1 MQVAVLGTGI
11 MGAGM
16 ARSLLRAGHSVR
28 VWNRTGAKAERLA
41 ADGAVVADT
50 AAAAVQGA
58 EVVLV
63 MLFDTAAVLDVLA
76 AASERAGDSDRAKD
90 SAGAGGSEGAN
101 DSEGAKDSEGAGGSE
116 RAGGSEGAGGA
127 VWLQASTIG
136 QAGMTEV
143 AALAAGRGLRL
154 VDAPVMGTKG
164 PAEQGKLVSLLSGD
178 EAYVRAARPAIDA
191 YSART
196 VYAGPALGAA
206 SALKLVCN
214 AWISTVNA
222 AVGQSFALAQGLG
235 LDPALFVE
243 AISGGAADNQYLRM
257 KSDMIAKGDYPPS
270 FTLDGAVKDV
280 ELILAA
286 ARAAQVG
293 DDVLAGLATAYRRA
307 SEAGHGEED
316 MGAVY
321 HAFPPR

>member
-1 MQVAVLGTGI
+1 MQVAVLGTWI

-16 ARSLLRAGHSVR
+16 ARSLLRAGHDVR
-28 VWNRTGAKAERLA
+28 VWNRTAARAQPLA
-41 ADGAVVADT
+41 DDGATVAGT
-50 AAAAVQGA
+50 AAGAVEGA

-63 MLFDTAAVLDVLA
+63 MLWDTPAVLDVLGA
-76 AASERAGDSDRAKD
+76 AA
-90 SAGAGGSEGAN
+90 GAAP
-101 DSEGAKDSEGAGGSE
+101 D
-116 RAGGSEGAGGA
+116 A
-127 VWLQASTIG
+127 VWLQASTVG
-136 QAGMTEV
+136 PDGMREI
-143 AALAAGRGLRL
+143 AAARPDLRL
-154 VDAPVMGTKG
+154 VDAPVLGTRA
-164 PAEQGKLVSLLSGD
+164 PAEQGTLVALLSGSPAD
-178 EAYVRAARPAIDA
+178 LAAAQPAVDG
-191 YSART
+191 YSARS
-196 VYAGPALGAA
+196 VHAGEQLGAA

-243 AISGGAADNQYLRM
+243 AISGGAADNQYLHM
-257 KSDMIAKGDYPPS
+257 KSDLIAKGEFPAS
-270 FTLDGAVKDV
+270 FTLDGAAKDV

-286 ARAAQVG
+286 ARGAQVG

>member
-1 MQVAVLGTGI
+1 MQVVVLGTGI

-28 VWNRTGAKAERLA
+28 VWNRTAAKARPLA
-41 ADGAVVADT
+41 GDGATVAGT
-50 AAAAVQGA
+50 AAEAVTVA
-58 EVVLV
+58 EVVVV
-63 MLFDTAAVLDVLA
+63 MLFDTAAVLEVLA
-76 AASERAGDSDRAKD
+76 AASERPTD
-90 SAGAGGSEGAN
+90 
-101 DSEGAKDSEGAGGSE
+101 
-116 RAGGSEGAGGA
+116 A
-127 VWLQASTIG
+127 VWLQASTVG
-136 QAGMTEV
+136 QEGMLEV

-154 VDAPVMGTKG
+154 VDAPVLGTKA
-164 PAEQGKLVSLLSGD
+164 PAEQGALVSLLSGD

-191 YSART
+191 YSARV
-196 VYAGPALGAA
+196 VYAGPSLGAA

-222 AVGQSFALAQGLG
+222 AVGQSIALAQGLG

-243 AISGGAADNQYLRM
+243 AISGGAADNKYLHM
-257 KSDMIAKGDYPPS
+257 KSDMISKGDYPAS

-286 ARAAQVG
+286 ARGAQVG